1 MLAAAE
7 DVAAEHGARSPA
19 AWLAHRTRADHAP
32 AARQGRLAE
41 ALDARWHQLGEAL
54 VEGRASVAQAETI
67 TRALD
72 ALPDTVAPEVLV
84 KAEAHLVAAAAAHT
98 PTQLR
103 VLGRKV
109 LEVVAPEVYE
119 DHERVL
125 LEAEEARAARRTSL
139 TMRVNGDGT
148 TDIAL
153 RLPDAAAERLRVYL
167 EAYTSPRQ
175 HGRDP
180 TRSGPVPAL
189 GAAVERRPY
198 PVRLGQAFCALLE
211 HLPATVL
218 PIHGGTATT
227 MIVTIDW
234 PSSSHGTGVAQLAT
248 GGQISA
254 GQARR
259 LACTAGI
266 IPLVLGGKSQPLDLG
281 RTRRLFS
288 PDQRKALVVRDRQC
302 RVEGCT
308 IPAAWCEAHHY
319 TTPWTRG
326 GRTDLADGI
335 LLCSHH
341 HHRIHQTR
349 YHHQLLPNGDIQLHL
364 RR

>member
-1 MLAAAE
+1 
-7 DVAAEHGARSPA
+7 
-19 AWLAHRTRADHAP
+19 
-32 AARQGRLAE
+32 
-41 ALDARWHQLGEAL
+41 
-54 VEGRASVAQAETI
+54 
-67 TRALD
+67 
-72 ALPDTVAPEVLV
+72 
-84 KAEAHLVAAAAAHT
+84 
-98 PTQLR
+98 
-103 VLGRKV
+103 LGRKV
-109 LEVVAPEVYE
+109 LQVVAPQTYE

-125 LEAEEARAARRTSL
+125 LEAEEAAAARRTSL
-139 TMRVNGDGT
+139 RMRVNGDGT

-153 RLPDAAAERLRVYL
+153 RLPDASAERLRVYL

-175 HGRDP
+175 PARPHPRHG
-180 TRSGPVPAL
+180 SAPAL

-198 PVRLGQAFCALLE
+198 PVRLGQAFCSLLE
-211 HLPATVL
+211 HLPAQVL
-218 PIHGGTATT
+218 PSHGGTATT
-227 MIVTIDW
+227 MIVTIDLTQLVA
-234 PSSSHGTGVAQLAT
+234 GTGVSQVAA
-248 GGQISA
+248 GGQIYTS
-254 GQARR
+254 QARR

-288 PDQRKALVVRDRQC
+288 PDQRKALIVRDRQC

-319 TTPWTRG
+319 TTPWPRG

-341 HHRIHQTR
+341 HHRIHDTR
-349 YHHQLLPNGDIQLHL
+349 YDHQLLPSGDIRLHL